1 MPPSITGY
9 NDDIDAYPHDPEKAK
24 ALLAEAGYDGKEIEL
39 WAMPVPRP
47 YMPDGAKVAEVIQ
60 KNLEDV
66 GIPSKIVT
74 FEWATYLEKAKNG
87 EADAFM
93 LGWTGDNGDA
103 DNFIYTL
110 LDKDNIGSNNYC
122 VLLK

>member
-1 MPPSITGY
+1 M
-9 NDDIDAYPHDPEKAK
+9 
-24 ALLAEAGYDGKEIEL
+24 
-39 WAMPVPRP
+39 
-47 YMPDGAKVAEVIQ
+47 
-60 KNLEDV
+60 LEFQ
-66 GIPSKIVT
+66 SKIVT

-110 LDKDNIGSNNYC
+110 LDKDNIGIKQLC
-122 VLLK
+122 ILFK